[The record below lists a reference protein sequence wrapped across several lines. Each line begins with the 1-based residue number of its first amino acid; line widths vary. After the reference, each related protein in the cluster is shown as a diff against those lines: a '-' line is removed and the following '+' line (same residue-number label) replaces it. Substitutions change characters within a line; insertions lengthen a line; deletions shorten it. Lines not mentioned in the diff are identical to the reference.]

1 MELGTIA
8 GREEGREGKFVGEG
22 MEVGGVASRDANGGG
37 EGLASR
43 EEEEVGKVNSPERS
57 G

>member
-1 MELGTIA
+1 MFA
-8 GREEGREGKFVGEG
+8 GRQGGREGKFVREG
-22 MEVGGVASRDANGGG
+22 MEVGGVASQDADGGG

-43 EEEEVGKVNSPERS
+43 EEEEVGKVNFPERS